1 MNLFQLLLPLF
12 LALHPPTVDALAVLH
27 AWDERRATA
36 WARGQPAA
44 LSELYVEG
52 SRTGRADRRLL
63 ASYADRGLRVTG
75 MRVQVL
81 AASLVSMTPTTLTL
95 TVTDRLVGA
104 VAMAGD
110 RRVVLPRD
118 DPSTRVIVLRR
129 VAGEWL
135 VAEVA
140 DQRSP
145 AASTAS
151 TSRSWNW

>member
-1 MNLFQLLLPLF
+1 
-12 LALHPPTVDALAVLH
+12 
-27 AWDERRATA
+27 
-36 WARGQPAA
+36 
-44 LSELYVEG
+44 
-52 SRTGRADRRLL
+52 
-63 ASYADRGLRVTG
+63 
-75 MRVQVL
+75 MRMQVL
-81 AASLVSMTPTTLTL
+81 SASLVSTTADRLTL
-95 TVTDRLVGA
+95 AVTDRLVGA
-104 VAMAGD
+104 VAVAGG

-118 DPSTRVIVLRR
+118 DASTRVIVLRR